1 MIGYVGLKLKKR
13 LLEAS
18 ERMRLHRR
26 VCSRTEGAPSTE
38 PLGAPQFKGQA
49 EEEEAAKEKLAKERL
64 AR

>member
-1 MIGYVGLKLKKR
+1 MR
-13 LLEAS
+13 LL
-18 ERMRLHRR
+18 RR

-49 EEEEAAKEKLAKERL
+49 EEEEAVKEKLAKEGL